1 MNAQV
6 SAMGPRFGHPHAD
19 QNRAVIEKVYAAA
32 AAGDFADI
40 EALLA
45 DDVVLVRC
53 DNHPTP
59 GVCTGKPAVLARLG
73 ELFQALRTTGVEV
86 REVVANGP
94 HRVVG
99 IMDAL
104 GTDVHGQP
112 YSMPSPSC
120 SWSTTVRSPSCAPTT
135 TTWSSCAPS
144 SERPHD
150 DRPRRHRC
158 LLH

>member
-1 MNAQV
+1 M
-6 SAMGPRFGHPHAD
+6 
-19 QNRAVIEKVYAAA
+19 IEKVYAAA
-32 AAGDFADI
+32 AAGDFAGI

-45 DDVVLVRC
+45 DDVVLVQC

-112 YSMPSPSC
+112 YSMPVAELFLVNDGEVTELRPDYHDL
-120 SWSTTVRSPSCAPTT
+120 VKLRALVG
-135 TTWSSCAPS
+135 APS
-144 SERPHD
+144 
-150 DRPRRHRC
+150 
-158 LLH
+158 